1 MELSKYGVDVI
12 LFNPGDHPGETPL
25 CFGQSANYEV
35 SCIEQSWRVLSSVL
49 LFIIIIFYD
58 NLLHVFFVKFMSFV
72 RVVKSVTN
80 VGNVHF
86 FIVHCKCNN
95 LK

>member
-35 SCIEQSWRVLSSVL
+35 SCIEQSWRVLSSLL
-49 LFIIIIFYD
+49 LFFMITY
-58 NLLHVFFVKFMSFV
+58 LHVFFVKFMSFV
-72 RVVKSVTN
+72 QVVKSVTN

-86 FIVHCKCNN
+86 F
-95 LK
+95 L

>member
-49 LFIIIIFYD
+49 LLFIIIFYD

-86 FIVHCKCNN
+86 FYST
-95 LK
+95 L

>member
-35 SCIEQSWRVLSSVL
+35 SCIEKSRSFIKV
-49 LFIIIIFYD
+49 IIIIFYD
-58 NLLHVFFVKFMSFV
+58 NLHVFFVKFMSFV
-72 RVVKSVTN
+72 QVVKSVTN

-86 FIVHCKCNN
+86 F
-95 LK
+95 L

>member
-86 FIVHCKCNN
+86 FNST
-95 LK
+95 L

>member
-35 SCIEQSWRVLSSVL
+35 SVYYGMMRDKGSM
-49 LFIIIIFYD
+49 F
-58 NLLHVFFVKFMSFV
+58 
-72 RVVKSVTN
+72 
-80 VGNVHF
+80 
-86 FIVHCKCNN
+86 
-95 LK
+95 

>member
-35 SCIEQSWRVLSSVL
+35 RVLTK
-49 LFIIIIFYD
+49 YY
-58 NLLHVFFVKFMSFV
+58 
-72 RVVKSVTN
+72 
-80 VGNVHF
+80 
-86 FIVHCKCNN
+86 
-95 LK
+95 

>member
-35 SCIEQSWRVLSSVL
+35 SCIEQGEFYQVYLLLLFFFMITYMYFLLSSCH
-49 LFIIIIFYD
+49 LF
-58 NLLHVFFVKFMSFV
+58 K
-72 RVVKSVTN
+72 
-80 VGNVHF
+80 
-86 FIVHCKCNN
+86 
-95 LK
+95 